1 VIPVTESRTSVLVVI
16 TETSPVEAL
25 WRAALDRAREA
36 GSELNILIVRDER
49 WHRAASLPFT
59 SEIPRLG
66 GPRRKFTA
74 ERAEALVGEAIARLR
89 GIAQALAAESRV
101 QCHYHVVTET
111 VFPELEGLV
120 VGRRSVLV
128 ASSDLET
135 LPIFEQARGLRC
147 EIVLV
152 DPQRTGPPPDAA
164 GRGS

>member
-1 VIPVTESRTSVLVVI
+1 MTESTASILVVI

-36 GSELNILIVRDER
+36 GSEVNILIVRDER

-89 GIAQALAAESRV
+89 GMAQALAAESRIE
-101 QCHYHVVTET
+101 CHYHVVTET
-111 VFPELEGLV
+111 VFPDLEGLV
-120 VGRRSVLV
+120 VGRRGILV
-128 ASSDLET
+128 ASSELET

-152 DPQRTGPPPDAA
+152 DRQSGAAPPEA
-164 GRGS
+164 GGRLS

>member
-1 VIPVTESRTSVLVVI
+1 MTESRASIFVVI

-25 WRAALDRAREA
+25 WRTALDRAREA
-36 GSELNILIVRDER
+36 GSEVNILIVRDER

-66 GPRRKFTA
+66 GPRRKFTT

-89 GIAQALAAESRV
+89 GMAQALAAESRIE
-101 QCHYHVVTET
+101 CHFHVVTET
-111 VFPELEGLV
+111 VFPDLEGLV
-120 VGRRSVLV
+120 VGRRGVLV
-128 ASSDLET
+128 ASSELET

-152 DPQRTGPPPDAA
+152 DRQGGAA
-164 GRGS
+164 VPEAGGRIS

>member
-1 VIPVTESRTSVLVVI
+1 MTESTASVLVVI

-36 GSELNILIVRDER
+36 GSDVNVLIVRDER

-74 ERAEALVGEAIARLR
+74 ERAEALVAEAIARLR
-89 GIAQALAAESRV
+89 RMAQALAAESRIE
-101 QCHYHVVTET
+101 CHYHVVTET
-111 VFPELEGLV
+111 VFPDLEGLV
-120 VGRRSVLV
+120 VGRHGILV
-128 ASSDLET
+128 ASSELET
-135 LPIFEQARGLRC
+135 LPIFEQARALRC

-152 DPQRTGPPPDAA
+152 DRQGGAA
-164 GRGS
+164 VPEAGGRIS